1 MAVNRDFRDLFYDF
15 NAAEVRY
22 LVVGAYAVTF
32 HARPRFTKDLDLWI
46 DADSDN
52 AQRAWEALAKFGAP
66 LTDVTPSDL
75 ATPGM
80 ILQIGVAPN
89 RIDILTSLEG
99 VDFGE
104 AWSRRVSTQYGD
116 CEINIL
122 SKPDLIENKRRVA
135 RPQDLIDVEVLTEEP
150 ESQETGEND

>member
-1 MAVNRDFRDLFYDF
+1 MAVNSDFRDLFSEF
-15 NAAEVRY
+15 NDANVRY

-32 HARPRFTKDLDLWI
+32 HARPRFTKDLDIWI
-46 DADSDN
+46 GPYEDN
-52 AQRAWEALAKFGAP
+52 ALWAWEALAKFGAP
-66 LTDVTPSDL
+66 LSEVTPSDL

-99 VDFGE
+99 VDFEE
-104 AWSRRVSTQYGD
+104 AWARRVTTQYAE

-122 SKPDLIENKRRVA
+122 SKPDLIENKRRS
-135 RPQDLIDVEVLTEEP
+135 DD
-150 ESQETGEND
+150 